1 MGKGALSVV
10 SGGHDNAALGLQ
22 ALYFDT
28 FGAENA
34 AVGVSALN
42 SNTSGLGNSAL
53 GYSALNS
60 NSTGQYNAAAG
71 FEALYSDTASYNS
84 AFGTYA
90 LDSITSGG
98 FDAALGFQAG
108 HYVSGGSVANST
120 SGSSVYLGAETYPLA
135 NGDTNE
141 IVIGANAV
149 GLGSNTAVLG
159 SSTISTTALFGNV
172 GIGTTAPATT
182 LNVTGGT
189 NPTVLIGGGTIP
201 GCLELSNSN
210 GTSGINY
217 ITALNGTLTAT
228 TTKPSSCQ

>member
-90 LDSITSGG
+90 LDSIT
-98 FDAALGFQAG
+98 
-108 HYVSGGSVANST
+108 SGGSVANST